1 MWCVVLQVADRPV
14 TTQGM
19 RGMKTGAMGPGRQV
33 ADQSFF
39 VGVLRNKVRDPTTFR
54 SIWFNRI
61 SFRS

>member
-1 MWCVVLQVADRPV
+1 MFQVADRPV

-39 VGVLRNKVRDPTTFR
+39 VGVLRNKVRPPT
-54 SIWFNRI
+54 I
-61 SFRS
+61 

>member
-39 VGVLRNKVRDPTTFR
+39 VGVLRNKVRPHHL
-54 SIWFNRI
+54 
-61 SFRS
+61 